1 MLDRA
6 QISWSRIRRTL
17 SRTPLAARLL
27 GHAKR
32 PTRAREPGHVLIQV
46 DGLAPHRLRRAIRE
60 GTMPFVGSLLAR
72 HGYRMSTL
80 YAGQPSSTPAVQAE
94 LLYGRKGAVP
104 AFAFR
109 VRDGRV
115 CAMNQPGTAAEIE
128 EGLAADE
135 RGLLRGGVSW
145 SNILGGGA
153 RHAYVC
159 ASRTSLRE
167 ALASIAPRRWW
178 GLITLYVTS
187 VLRVIGHS
195 AWLSVRLLRD
205 IESRRVRGR
214 RLLTELRHLPVRVL
228 VDTALQEIITRGTC
242 HAIEQGVAAVHVN
255 FLGYD
260 EHAHRVGP
268 DGRLAMAALRPIDR
282 AIRRIWKATENA
294 KHREYYVWVFADH
307 GQESVT
313 TYSSIAGMSL
323 GDAVT
328 KAFADE
334 VAAAGHTGLADVSPT
349 TAHQSP
355 TGLVYLPEGTPPA
368 WRRRI
373 AARLVRDH
381 HVPSVL
387 VRGDDDGE
395 VVVVSRHG
403 SGPLTAERIALGAGH
418 PAPDEVLDDLRR
430 LTHHEL
436 AGDLLVLGWSPA
448 APLTFQEERGSH
460 GGPGPRECSGFA
472 LLPPDVAVAG
482 EDAVIRP
489 RTLRRIIRS
498 TGRRSQRTRAAAP
511 RLRRTGLRVMTYNV
525 HGCRGMDGRVAPER
539 VARAIASVD
548 ADVVLL
554 QELDYDRARSD
565 HRDQLAEIASRLGY
579 ASISHAV
586 RNEAGDRF
594 GNGILARVPITLAH
608 VDRLPR
614 RAERGPLGRTEPR
627 GAMWATVRLQGR
639 TVVLVNTH
647 LSVIGVERRTQLRA
661 LARKLHRLRA
671 SRDHPIVLAGD
682 FNTGPTAKALLPVHE
697 VLRPVVD
704 ELGRPL
710 ETWSNR
716 APLRAIDHV
725 FVSTEIAVKRA
736 FVVRNAITRTAS
748 DHLPL
753 VTDLELRTAAG
764 ERGSSSRRSRRT
776 RRAELEV

>member
-6 QISWSRIRRTL
+6 QISWSRLRRSF
-17 SRTPLAARLL
+17 SRSRLAARLL
-27 GHAKR
+27 GHRDR
-32 PTRAREPGHVLIQV
+32 PTRAREPGHVIIQV
-46 DGLAPHRLRRAIRE
+46 DGLAPHRLRRAVRE
-60 GTMPFVGSLLAR
+60 GTMPFVGGLLAR
-72 HGYRMSTL
+72 HGYRMTTL
-80 YAGQPSSTPAVQAE
+80 YSGQPSSTPAVQAE
-94 LLYGRKGAVP
+94 LLYGRRGAVP

-109 VRDGRV
+109 TADGRV
-115 CAMNQPGTAAEIE
+115 CAMNQPGAAAEVE
-128 EGLAADE
+128 EKLAAEE

-178 GLITLYVTS
+178 GLVTLYVTS

-195 AWLSVRLLRD
+195 AWLWFRLIRD

-214 RLLTELRHLPVRVL
+214 RLLTEFQHLPVRVL

-242 HAIEQGVAAVHVN
+242 HAIEQGVPSVHVN

-282 AIRRIWKATENA
+282 AIRRIWKATETA
-294 KHREYYVWVFADH
+294 KHREYYVWIFADH

-313 TYSSIAGMSL
+313 TYDSVAGMSL
-323 GDAVT
+323 GEAVE
-328 KAFADE
+328 KAYADE
-334 VAAAGHTGLADVSPT
+334 VELTGHEDLTDETPT
-349 TAHQSP
+349 TVHQSP
-355 TGLVYLPEGTPPA
+355 TGIVYLPEGTPA
-368 WRRRI
+368 SWRRRI
-373 AARLVRDH
+373 AVRLVRDH

-387 VRGDDDGE
+387 LRREEDGE
-395 VVVVSRHG
+395 VVAVSQYG

-418 PAPDEVLDDLRR
+418 PAPDDVLDDLRH
-430 LTHHEL
+430 LVHHEL

-448 APLTFQEERGSH
+448 SPLTFQEERGSH

-472 LLPPDVAVAG
+472 LLPPDVAVG
-482 EDAVIRP
+482 RSPSVIRP
-489 RTLRRIIRS
+489 RELREIIRS
-498 TGRRSQRTRAAAP
+498 TGRRSLRTRTVAP
-511 RLRRTGLRVMTYNV
+511 RLHRPGLRVMTYNV

-548 ADVVLL
+548 ADVILL
-554 QELDYDRARSD
+554 QEVDYDRARSD
-565 HRDQLAEIASRLGY
+565 HRDQLADIAGRLGY

-594 GNGILARVPITLAH
+594 GNGILSRVPVTLAH

-647 LSVIGVERRTQLRA
+647 LSVIGVERRIQLSA
-661 LARKLHRLRA
+661 LARLLHRLRA
-671 SRDHPIVLAGD
+671 RRDHPLVLAGD
-682 FNTGPTAKALLPVHE
+682 FNTGPTAKALLPIHE
-697 VLRPVVD
+697 VLRPVHD

-725 FVSTEIAVKRA
+725 FVSAEIAVRRA

-753 VTDLELRTAAG
+753 VTDLELRTG
-764 ERGSSSRRSRRT
+764 V
-776 RRAELEV
+776 RRAGSRAARTGRTERSVIGA